1 MGEERKGNKTDN
13 TMDNAKVIAAA
24 NKALQ
29 EFNNKGKE
37 SAKDDSSDDEQNS
50 TKAIQKGKK

>member
-1 MGEERKGNKTDN
+1 
-13 TMDNAKVIAAA
+13 MDNAKVIALA

-37 SAKDDSSDDEQNS
+37 SAKVDSSDDEQSN
-50 TKAIQKGKK
+50 TKAIHKGKK